1 MQVERVG
8 LNAVQLAVSSDL
20 RLALV
25 EVRLSARLAVELL
38 DVIGACVE
46 QVAVVRLLVASCEA
60 TEDEDVLVRDL
71 VQSAAFEADPVCVL
85 LDAKVERLPVL
96 SPLDVVLLDQVGPLT
111 AVEASNDVQRL
122 VVEGNRSVEVSS
134 GVETGDLC
142 PCVAADVVDLALVHG
157 FTGQRASDR
166 VDA

>member
-46 QVAVVRLLVASCEA
+46 QVAVVRLLVRGSE
-60 TEDEDVLVRDL
+60 TSEDDHVVLRDL
-71 VQSAAFEADPVCVL
+71 EQATAFEADPVRVFFYF
-85 LDAKVERLPVL
+85 
-96 SPLDVVLLDQVGPLT
+96 QV
-111 AVEASNDVQRL
+111 
-122 VVEGNRSVEVSS
+122 
-134 GVETGDLC
+134 
-142 PCVAADVVDLALVHG
+142 
-157 FTGQRASDR
+157 
-166 VDA
+166 